1 MKLDILAFGSHP
13 DDIELS
19 CCGTIMVEIA
29 NGKKVGIV
37 DLTEGE
43 LGSRGDVPTRYKEA
57 ADAAMILGVS
67 IRENLKLADGFFQNN
82 EASQL
87 KVIEA
92 IRKYQPEIVL
102 CNAPADRHPDHGRG
116 ARLVEDAS
124 FLSGLAKIITHS
136 DGVQQEH
143 WRPKYV
149 FKYIQDRYIEPGFVV
164 DITSVH
170 ERKVQAIQ
178 AYSSQFHSP
187 KSVEGDGPTTYI
199 SSPEFLDSVIYRA
212 KMMGKMIG
220 VPYAEGFISSKM
232 IGVNTLDAFIQRV
245 T

>member
-19 CCGTIMVEIA
+19 CCGTLMVEIA
-29 NGKKVGIV
+29 HGKKAGIV

-67 IRENLKLADGFFQNN
+67 VRENLKLPDGFFENTRD
-82 EASQL
+82 SQL

-92 IRKYQPEIVL
+92 IRKYRPEIVL
-102 CNAPADRHPDHGRG
+102 CNAPHDRHPDHGRG
-116 ARLVEDAS
+116 AQLVEEAA
-124 FLSGLAKIITHS
+124 FLSGLARIVTHTG
-136 DGVQQEH
+136 GVPQEH

-149 FKYIQDRYIEPGFVV
+149 FKYIQDRYIDPSFVV

-170 ERKVQAIQ
+170 DRKVQAIQ

-187 KSVEGDGPTTYI
+187 KSVAGDGPVTYI

-220 VPYAEGFISSKM
+220 VNYAEGFISSKM
-232 IGVNTLDAFIQRV
+232 IGVQTLDAFIQKV

>member
-29 NGKKVGIV
+29 HGKKAGIV

-57 ADAAMILGVS
+57 AAAAMILGVS
-67 IRENLKLADGFFQNN
+67 VRENLKLPDGFFENN
-82 EASQL
+82 RESQM

-102 CNAPADRHPDHGRG
+102 CNAPSDRHPDHGRG
-116 ARLVEDAS
+116 ARLVEEAA
-124 FLSGLAKIITHS
+124 FLSGLAKIITHE

-149 FKYIQDRYIEPGFVV
+149 FKYIQDRFIEPTFVV

-178 AYSSQFHSP
+178 AYSSQFHTP
-187 KSVEGDGPTTYI
+187 QSVDGDGPVTYI
-199 SSPEFLDSVIYRA
+199 SSPEFLDSIVYRA

-232 IGVNTLDAFIQRV
+232 IGITSFDALVQNV